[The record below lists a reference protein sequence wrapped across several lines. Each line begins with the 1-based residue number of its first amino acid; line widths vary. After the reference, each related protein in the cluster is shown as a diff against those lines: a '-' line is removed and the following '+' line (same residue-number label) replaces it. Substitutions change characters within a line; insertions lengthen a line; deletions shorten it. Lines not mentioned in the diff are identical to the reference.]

1 MNEIKWVEPRPLR
14 HTADT
19 IPFPLGALPP
29 VLRDMVQA
37 ISVTTS
43 TDAGMAGTA
52 ILSAVGYC
60 FTGLYRLAGKAD
72 HTEPPVLYSIIIA
85 QPSERKSP
93 VMHFIK
99 EPFDT
104 FESKYNQDHKEEF
117 YKAQQDIKA
126 LESHIKSMEKEDE
139 PDTAAIA
146 KLRIQADNIRN
157 ISPIRIAVD
166 DITPESLV
174 IELCNNDTLLMISDE
189 AGMLSNFNGKY
200 SGGIP
205 NLDLLLKAW
214 NGEKYVCD
222 RVVRGRAEIPRP
234 YMSVAIAGQPYIW
247 DNIMNDTAFRSSGLL
262 ARFVHC
268 FAESAVGN
276 RRYDTAPVSKE
287 VKQKY
292 HDLIFQLMRG
302 KKDHNGEETILHLSR
317 HASEEYIDYCNKY
330 IEKDIKGF
338 MCCCQDWEGKF
349 HGLILRIA
357 CILHC
362 VDCCSR
368 GIEPSE
374 ESVNHDTILRSFN
387 IAHYYRYQAI
397 YGFSVNAPDGNIVKA
412 EKILQIFKTKE
423 IKQGLKSDLYH
434 SCRCNLFPKANDFY
448 SALDT
453 LAEYGYIAYE
463 NVTAANNKIAQ
474 MVYVNPHI

>member
-1 MNEIKWVEPRPLR
+1 MNTIQWEEPRPLR
-14 HTADT
+14 QSADA
-19 IPFPLGALPP
+19 IPFPLDALPT
-29 VLRDMVQA
+29 VLRNMAQA

-43 TDAGMAGTA
+43 TDVGMAGTA
-52 ILSAVGYC
+52 MLSAVGYC

-72 HTEPPVLYSIIIA
+72 HIEPPVLYSIIIA

-99 EPFDT
+99 APFDS
-104 FESKYNQDHKEEF
+104 FESKYNKDHREKM
-117 YKAQQDIKA
+117 YKAQQDVKA
-126 LESHIKSMEKEDE
+126 LEARVKAMEKEDE

-146 KLRIQADNIRN
+146 KLRVHADNIRN
-157 ISPIRIAVD
+157 TTPIRIAVD

-174 IELCNNDTLLMISDE
+174 IELSENDSLLMISDE

-200 SGGIP
+200 NGGIP

-214 NGEKYVCD
+214 NGEKYICN
-222 RVVRGRAEIPRP
+222 RVIRGRTEIPRP
-234 YMSVAIAGQPYIW
+234 YLSVALAGQPYIW
-247 DNIMNDTAFRSSGLL
+247 DNMMNDTAFRSSGLL

-330 IEKDIKGF
+330 IEKDIKGS
-338 MCCCQDWEGKF
+338 MCCCQDWGGKF

-374 ESVNHDTILRSFN
+374 EAVNHDTLVRSFN

-412 EKILQIFKTKE
+412 EKIIQIFKTKN

-434 SCRCNLFPKANDFY
+434 SCRCNLFPTAKDFY

-453 LAEYGYIAYE
+453 LAEYGYVAYE
-463 NVTAANNKIAQ
+463 NVIAANNKKAQ
-474 MVYVNPHI
+474 MVHVNPHI

>member
-1 MNEIKWVEPRPLR
+1 
-14 HTADT
+14 
-19 IPFPLGALPP
+19 
-29 VLRDMVQA
+29 
-37 ISVTTS
+37 
-43 TDAGMAGTA
+43 
-52 ILSAVGYC
+52 
-60 FTGLYRLAGKAD
+60 
-72 HTEPPVLYSIIIA
+72 
-85 QPSERKSP
+85 
-93 VMHFIK
+93 
-99 EPFDT
+99 
-104 FESKYNQDHKEEF
+104 
-117 YKAQQDIKA
+117 
-126 LESHIKSMEKEDE
+126 
-139 PDTAAIA
+139 
-146 KLRIQADNIRN
+146 
-157 ISPIRIAVD
+157 
-166 DITPESLV
+166 
-174 IELCNNDTLLMISDE
+174 
-189 AGMLSNFNGKY
+189 
-200 SGGIP
+200 
-205 NLDLLLKAW
+205 
-214 NGEKYVCD
+214 
-222 RVVRGRAEIPRP
+222 
-234 YMSVAIAGQPYIW
+234 
-247 DNIMNDTAFRSSGLL
+247 MNDTAFRSSGLL

-292 HDLIFQLMRG
+292 HDLIFQLLRG

-330 IEKDIKGF
+330 IEKDIKGS
-338 MCCCQDWEGKF
+338 MCCCQDWGGKF